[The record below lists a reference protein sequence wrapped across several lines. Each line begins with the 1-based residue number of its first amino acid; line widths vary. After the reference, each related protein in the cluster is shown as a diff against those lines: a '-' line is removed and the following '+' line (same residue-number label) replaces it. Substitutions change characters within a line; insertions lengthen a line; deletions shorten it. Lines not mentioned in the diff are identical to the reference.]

1 METQVPQIQAVN
13 PKNQKLV
20 NRVAKQLAKYNA
32 LNDARDQADSAGDDR
47 LFNRLDRQCETAFNK
62 YLELSELLPAREL
75 KRIEKVLY

>member
-1 METQVPQIQAVN
+1 MDFQAIN

-20 NRVAKQLAKYNA
+20 NRVAAQLAKYNA
-32 LNDARDQADSAGDDR
+32 LNDQRDAADNNGEER
-47 LFNRLDRQCETAFNK
+47 LFNKLDRQCEKAFDK